1 VLAATKEL
9 QALGIRDQDL
19 QVLAE
24 QLKGV
29 HESAAR

>member
-1 VLAATKEL
+1 VLAAMKEL

-19 QVLAE
+19 QILAE